1 MAVVWTTPYCLQ
13 KLSPEAAKSA
23 YERDIKREAER
34 QHAAVRAALLLRG
47 GRVAKA
53 KAAYERDVKREA
65 ERVAKAKAVAAAL
78 EEAKAARIA
87 KIKAA
92 RNDTIV
98 FQMYIEEA
106 AATAWLNT
114 PVHYSVVSEY
124 DINVLKGPHERE
136 ARSKAISEVIGC
148 NALGPIC
155 KYQSDH
161 RGAGAGDILWTIDDI
176 CKTFNVY
183 KAY

>member
-23 YERDIKREAER
+23 YERDIKRKAE
-34 QHAAVRAALLLRG
+34 
-47 GRVAKA
+47 RVAKA